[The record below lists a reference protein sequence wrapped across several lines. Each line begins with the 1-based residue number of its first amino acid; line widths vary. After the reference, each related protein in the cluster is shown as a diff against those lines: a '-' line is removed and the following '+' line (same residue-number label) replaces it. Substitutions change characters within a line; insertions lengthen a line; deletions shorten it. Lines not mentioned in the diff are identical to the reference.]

1 LATSFGAELEEL
13 SRQAHVFL
21 FQTFWMEETFRFRGN
36 QMVLVIEE
44 VVLPLGRAI
53 ALLAYAGLASSSSL
67 SKWECMI
74 RALMTP

>member
-1 LATSFGAELEEL
+1 
-13 SRQAHVFL
+13 
-21 FQTFWMEETFRFRGN
+21 MEETFRFRGN
-36 QMVLVIEE
+36 QMVLVIEA

-74 RALMTP
+74 RALMTQ